1 MCADIHR
8 FSAREENLK
17 VSFAFPSFVYLTAMS
32 STRIILD
39 TVIPEETQGPMPV
52 DAPPSM
58 AAESADAFQQAGM
71 KDEDVST
78 VGLDSQDCELVA
90 EMVVDIENLATEFLQ
105 SQHVVSGLD
114 HVLRRWLD

>member
-1 MCADIHR
+1 
-8 FSAREENLK
+8 
-17 VSFAFPSFVYLTAMS
+17 MS
-32 STRIILD
+32 STRIIID
-39 TVIPEETQGPMPV
+39 TVIPEQTQGPMPV

-58 AAESADAFQQAGM
+58 AAESADAFQHVEAGM

-78 VGLDSQDCELVA
+78 GGLDSQDCELVA